1 MLLLS
6 SGCSRQ
12 KGICL
17 HVPEVLHGRDFR
29 VLLTVSNTSR
39 EGRAV
44 PFTEGLELPFSF
56 FQCETMSASKC

>member
-1 MLLLS
+1 MLPLF

-17 HVPEVLHGRDFR
+17 RIPEVLRGCDFR
-29 VLLTVSNTSR
+29 DLMTVSNTSR

-44 PFTEGLELPFSF
+44 PFTEGLELPFSSF
-56 FQCETMSASKC
+56 SV

>member
-17 HVPEVLHGRDFR
+17 HIPEVLAGHDFR
-29 VLLTVSNTSR
+29 LLLRVSTTSM
-39 EGRAV
+39 EGRAM
-44 PFTEGLELPFSF
+44 PFTEGLDLPFSSF
-56 FQCETMSASKC
+56 SV